1 MRNHLPFTAI
11 ALSVSA
17 AVVLM
22 GCGKSD
28 QAPKAASGHEST
40 ASDHHHD
47 DTEAGEGHASNSHES
62 GESDHHHDVTEADVE
77 MPANYAEAVSRIK
90 SYRDAVRE
98 AAGSATPTAARR
110 SLDEVDIVL
119 RKLAAIA
126 RDSGVPAENL
136 EIVNLSAREIRDLFN
151 KVHAEIDAKRPANFN
166 AVSVQMDQAIGRLE
180 AVVPQAGR

>member
-1 MRNHLPFTAI
+1 MRVPWTIAAI
-11 ALSVSA
+11 ALSVSG
-17 AVVLM
+17 AVVLT

-28 QAPKAASGHEST
+28 QAPKGASGHEST
-40 ASDHHHD
+40 ASDYHHD
-47 DTEAGEGHASNSHES
+47 DAEAGEGHANGSHES
-62 GESDHHHDVTEADVE
+62 GESDHHHDVTEADVQ

-90 SYRDAVRE
+90 SYRDAIRE

-136 EIVNLSAREIRDLFN
+136 ETVNLLARELRDLFN
-151 KVHAEIDAKRPANFN
+151 KVHAEIDAKRPANFD
-166 AVSVQMDQAIGRLE
+166 AVSAQMDQAIGRLE
-180 AVVPQAGR
+180 AVVPRAGR

>member
-1 MRNHLPFTAI
+1 MRIQWTIAAI
-11 ALSVSA
+11 ALPALA
-17 AVVLM
+17 AVVLT

-28 QAPKAASGHEST
+28 VSQTSESGHESA

-47 DTEAGEGHASNSHES
+47 NAEVGEGQADHSHE
-62 GESDHHHDVTEADVE
+62 GKESDHTHDITEADVQ
-77 MPANYAEAVSRIK
+77 MPVNYAEAVSRIK
-90 SYRDAVRE
+90 QYRDAIRE
-98 AAGSATPTAARR
+98 AAGSQTPTAARR

-136 EIVNLSAREIRDLFN
+136 ETVNLSARELRDLFN
-151 KVHAEIDAKRPANFN
+151 KVHAEIDAKRPANFD
-166 AVSVQMDQAIGRLE
+166 AVSTPMDQAIGRLE